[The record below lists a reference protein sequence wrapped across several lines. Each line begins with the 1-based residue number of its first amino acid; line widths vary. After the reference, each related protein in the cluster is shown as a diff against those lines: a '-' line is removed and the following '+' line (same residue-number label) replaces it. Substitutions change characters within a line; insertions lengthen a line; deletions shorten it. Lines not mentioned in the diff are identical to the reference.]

1 MRKLRNQHGH
11 FCRLATAVLVMT
23 GGAAGYA
30 SWREVNTGLTS
41 AVVAVRAISIDPVT
55 PSTIYVCSYNW
66 LPGAGDLFKSVD
78 RGRSWKAISSVV
90 GTTSIVIDPK
100 NSSTLYAG
108 TGHGIVKSANGGE
121 SWTGANT
128 GLTDSSIVMLA
139 IDPITPSTLYAL
151 TSGGIFT
158 SILKST
164 DGGGT
169 WNAINTGF
177 PDTGFDSLVIDPMAP
192 STLYAVSPLSTIK
205 STDGGGSWNVIFG
218 FGLRSLFIDP
228 TNSSTIYA
236 ATLPGPPFQRIVK
249 STDGGGTWNAI
260 NDGLPPDTFI
270 VSLAID
276 PIMPSTLY
284 AAGGGI
290 FKSTD
295 GGGSWNEID
304 TGLPSSSGQRPFSS
318 LALDPTA
325 PSTIYAGYFAYS
337 GPKGAIYK
345 STNGGA
351 SWDAADAGLTSI
363 DVRVLAIDPVNATTL
378 YTAAGTDAF
387 KSVDGGASWTKLFT
401 FQIANSTIPFP
412 GFGADDAIVR
422 SLLVDF
428 IDPNVLYAET
438 ARTDGGATGDKLVFK
453 STDGGANWSADISPP
468 FGIFGAG
475 DLDGRV
481 TGYML
486 SMVLDPTDLNTLY
499 VGDTVNLGILKSNDG
514 GASWSSVWGRTN
526 DPEASVRVLVID
538 PTKPTTLYAGTG
550 GSSFEFPLSR
560 SGGVFKSTD
569 GGASWSS
576 AGLGDTAVTVLA
588 IGPANTVYAG
598 TGNDYS
604 APQGFLG
611 MFKSTD
617 SGASWLPINNGL
629 AGLFDIRSSI
639 SALVIDPQNSNIL
652 YAGTTGGGVFK
663 SSDGG
668 ANWCR
673 FNDGLANLDVR
684 VLAVAPGNPN
694 TLYAGT
700 AGGVFAT
707 TLVP

>member
-1 MRKLRNQHGH
+1 
-11 FCRLATAVLVMT
+11 
-23 GGAAGYA
+23 
-30 SWREVNTGLTS
+30 
-41 AVVAVRAISIDPVT
+41 
-55 PSTIYVCSYNW
+55 
-66 LPGAGDLFKSVD
+66 
-78 RGRSWKAISSVV
+78 
-90 GTTSIVIDPK
+90 
-100 NSSTLYAG
+100 
-108 TGHGIVKSANGGE
+108 
-121 SWTGANT
+121 
-128 GLTDSSIVMLA
+128 MLA
-139 IDPITPSTLYAL
+139 IDPITPSTLYAV
-151 TSGGIFT
+151 TSGGVFTNIF
-158 SILKST
+158 KST
-164 DGGGT
+164 DSGGT
-169 WNAINTGF
+169 WNVINTGF

-192 STLYAVSPLSTIK
+192 STLYAVSPSRTIK

-218 FGLRSLFIDP
+218 FGLLSLFIDP
-228 TNSSTIYA
+228 TNSSTLYA
-236 ATLPGPPFQRIVK
+236 AKLPGPQFQRIVK
-249 STDGGGTWNAI
+249 STDAGETWNAI

-270 VSLAID
+270 LSLAID
-276 PIMPSTLY
+276 PMTPSTVY

-304 TGLPSSSGQRPFSS
+304 TGLPLGSGQMPFSS

-351 SWDAADAGLTSI
+351 TWDAADAGLTSI

-387 KSVDGGASWTKLFT
+387 KSVDGGASWTRLFR
-401 FQIANSTIPFP
+401 FQIANSTFPFA
-412 GFGADDAIVR
+412 GFDADDAIVR

-428 IDPNVLYAET
+428 IDANVLYAET

-453 STDGGANWSADISPP
+453 TTDGGASWSADISPAL
-468 FGIFGAG
+468 GIFGAG

-486 SMVLDPTDLNTLY
+486 SMVLDPTDQNTLY

-514 GASWSSVWGRTN
+514 GANWSSVWGRTTG
-526 DPEASVRVLVID
+526 PQASVRALVID

-569 GGASWSS
+569 GGASWNS

-588 IGPANTVYAG
+588 IDPANSSTLYAG

-604 APQGFLG
+604 APQGFRG

-617 SGASWLPINNGL
+617 GGASWLPINNGL
-629 AGLFDIRSSI
+629 AGLFDTRSSI
-639 SALVIDPQNSNIL
+639 TAVVIDPRNSNIL
-652 YAGTTGGGVFK
+652 YTGTSGGGVFR
-663 SSDGG
+663 SVDGG
-668 ANWCR
+668 ANWIP
-673 FNDGLANLDVR
+673 FNDGLTNLDVR
-684 VLAVAPGNPN
+684 VLAVASGNPN
-694 TLYAGT
+694 TYYAGT
-700 AGGVFAT
+700 AGGVFAIT
-707 TLVP
+707 FVPWFDGR